1 MDDSETGLQPT
12 ASETERLAALLEQ
25 PEATADEDD
34 PKYRSAGTANARAL
48 QSPPPEAGEE
58 TGPAERPVT
67 GDEELGEGDPAEGPA
82 IAAPRSWPADM
93 RDAFA
98 KLPGDLQAVIAN
110 RENERD
116 AAFNRQVREA
126 AERKQAAE
134 AELAAASTER
144 RQYLANLSS
153 LIDGIARQTAGE
165 FADIRTTGDLE
176 QMAAQD
182 PQRYLRW
189 QARRE
194 ALQAALAEQDALQRR
209 ERAEQ
214 DHRFRGYAGQQRAL
228 LLEKIPE
235 LADPKTRRAVQSE
248 MNDYLHSQGFTD
260 EETGAWVDHRYALVI
275 RDALR
280 YRKGQEAAKAAAEK
294 KVVNLPKVQRPGT
307 GSSGRAERSAQERA
321 AMTRIAR
328 HGTTDQQAEALA
340 RLLEG

>member
-12 ASETERLAALLEQ
+12 ASEAERLAALLER

-34 PKYRSAGTANARAL
+34 PRYRSAGTANARAL

-67 GDEELGEGDPAEGPA
+67 GDEELGEGDPAERPA

-153 LIDGIARQTAGE
+153 LIDGIARGNGLSERAM
-165 FADIRTTGDLE
+165 AVAALE
-176 QMAAQD
+176 KLNGNLEPWRLYSPGAPKSVWEWHSRMAA
-182 PQRYLRW
+182 
-189 QARRE
+189 
-194 ALQAALAEQDALQRR
+194 
-209 ERAEQ
+209 
-214 DHRFRGYAGQQRAL
+214 
-228 LLEKIPE
+228 
-235 LADPKTRRAVQSE
+235 
-248 MNDYLHSQGFTD
+248 
-260 EETGAWVDHRYALVI
+260 
-275 RDALR
+275 
-280 YRKGQEAAKAAAEK
+280 
-294 KVVNLPKVQRPGT
+294 
-307 GSSGRAERSAQERA
+307 
-321 AMTRIAR
+321 
-328 HGTTDQQAEALA
+328 
-340 RLLEG
+340 